1 MAFATDDDVSD
12 ALGRS
17 LTSSEATV
25 VDSLLE
31 QASDLIIG
39 YGIPYDIDPVPGAVT
54 RVAASM
60 VVAVFTKPSIN
71 IADYDATGYRTT
83 SETASVR
90 VGMESATTTGPWLT
104 NALKMRLNPYR
115 SKGMNQIGMRSES
128 DMVKDVWPQLSEVY
142 PDNLI

>member
-1 MAFATDDDVSD
+1 M
-12 ALGRS
+12 
-17 LTSSEATV
+17 

-31 QASDLIIG
+31 QSSDLIVG
-39 YGIPYDIDPVPGAVT
+39 YGVPADINPVPGAVT
-54 RVAASM
+54 RVTASM

-71 IADYDATGYRTT
+71 IADYDATGYRTA

-115 SKGMNQIGMRSES
+115 TGGMNQVKLASES
-128 DMVKDVWPQLSEVY
+128 DSSAAVWPDFESLY
-142 PDNLI
+142 NT

>member
-17 LTSSEATV
+17 LTSSEAAI

-39 YGIPYDIDPVPGAVT
+39 YGVPETITPVPGAVT

-104 NALKMRLNPYR
+104 KALKMRLNPYR
-115 SKGMNQIGMRSES
+115 SGGMNQIGMKSES
-128 DMVKDVWPQLSEVY
+128 DRATDVWPQLHDFTNDNVY
-142 PDNLI
+142 